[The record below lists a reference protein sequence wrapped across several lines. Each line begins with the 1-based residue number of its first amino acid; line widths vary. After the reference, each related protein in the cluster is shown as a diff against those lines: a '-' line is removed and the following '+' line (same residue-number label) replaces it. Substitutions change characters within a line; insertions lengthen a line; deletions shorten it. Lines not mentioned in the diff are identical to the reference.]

1 MVRCSEVQESP
12 GGKILDKVRTNLT
25 LEVTRPQPLLAS
37 RSGELMGVITGGLLA
52 LITSIILAIWKEKKR
67 LQGSGG
73 PLQTSSQPWRQAR
86 TRRRYG

>member
-1 MVRCSEVQESP
+1 MQESP
-12 GGKILDKVRTNLT
+12 GGKILDKVRTNLM

-37 RSGELMGVITGGLLA
+37 RSGELLGVITGGLLA

-67 LQGSGG
+67 LQGLGG
-73 PLQTSSQPWRQAR
+73 PLQTSSQPRRQAR